1 MVEQLLRAERSPYSE
16 HFHLEPQH
24 ALRYAVER
32 SRVPLLV
39 GRLGR
44 RTLEL
49 AGERVDE
56 VKIGGSA
63 NPDIVPVVADW
74 IATGAG
80 RAGRDPNA
88 VGICLGAVT
97 IVDEDRAMARA
108 MIRRQ
113 MALYLP
119 VVAAL
124 TQLWRWTPN

>member
-1 MVEQLLRAERSPYSE
+1 M
-16 HFHLEPQH
+16 
-24 ALRYAVER
+24 
-32 SRVPLLV
+32 PLLV